1 MILFDAM
8 KSLLALPIALL
19 PLQAQAQEIQLTLNC
34 QIERAHDFK
43 TRQSPSSG
51 SFAAIVHM
59 SNSQDATIK
68 VTTGSC
74 FNYVG
79 SFSEQEV
86 IGECKRTVG
95 DSKYWAYLTINRING
110 EFEHVFTSS
119 GGSAEIEY
127 SEGHCT
133 PGKKL
138 F

>member
-1 MILFDAM
+1 M
-8 KSLLALPIALL
+8 KSLLVLLIALL
-19 PLQAQAQEIQLTLNC
+19 PLQAQAQEIQLNC

-43 TRQSPSSG
+43 TRQGGPSSG
-51 SFAAIVHM
+51 SFPAIVHM
-59 SNSQDATIK
+59 SNSQDATIE
-68 VTTGSC
+68 VTTGFC

-95 DSKYWAYLTINRING
+95 DSKYWAYQTINRTNG
-110 EFEHVFTSS
+110 EFEHVFRSS

-127 SEGHCT
+127 LEGHCT